1 MSQTATQPNVLTTP
15 QRKVKSP
22 GKRLRE
28 ISAHALLI
36 VTALIFLVP
45 FVWLVLTSL
54 KPANQVFSTP
64 LTWWPNPI
72 RWENYSEAL
81 TSPAFPFWRL
91 LSNTLAYALLS
102 TAGVVISSCLVAY
115 PFARMQ
121 FRGRDTLFAITLA
134 TMMLPSI
141 VTLIP
146 TYVMFRAFGLVG
158 TYAPLV
164 LPLWF
169 GSAFNIFLL
178 RQFMMT
184 IPMDLT
190 DAARVDGANDLVI
203 LWRVLVPLVKPALL
217 VVGLFQFLAA
227 WNDFLGPLIYVTDAD
242 SFPLVVGLYA
252 FTTRMSIQWNLLTA
266 ASMVITLPMIMLF
279 FVMQRYFIEG
289 VVMTGMKGT

>member
-1 MSQTATQPNVLTTP
+1 
-15 QRKVKSP
+15 
-22 GKRLRE
+22 
-28 ISAHALLI
+28 
-36 VTALIFLVP
+36 
-45 FVWLVLTSL
+45 
-54 KPANQVFSTP
+54 
-64 LTWWPNPI
+64 
-72 RWENYSEAL
+72 
-81 TSPAFPFWRL
+81 
-91 LSNTLAYALLS
+91 
-102 TAGVVISSCLVAY
+102 
-115 PFARMQ
+115 
-121 FRGRDTLFAITLA
+121 
-134 TMMLPSI
+134 
-141 VTLIP
+141 
-146 TYVMFRAFGLVG
+146 MFRAFGLVG